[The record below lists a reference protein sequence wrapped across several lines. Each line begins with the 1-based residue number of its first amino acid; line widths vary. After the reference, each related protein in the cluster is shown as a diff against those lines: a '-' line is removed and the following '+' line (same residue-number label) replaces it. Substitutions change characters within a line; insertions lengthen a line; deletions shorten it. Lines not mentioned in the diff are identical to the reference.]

1 MPKTA
6 ELTKT
11 TVDPSTEHIETQTLS
26 KKKKFTNNVNE
37 LVKKIREY
45 IDSVPEIGGSTLP
58 NSDTPEALDAVNG
71 MQELAIQQIS
81 KELIGSL
88 NLARD
93 NEFGKAEQAGQAEVT
108 DAIKVEQSV
117 EDTVGGKHPAL
128 YQALVATAQLAML
141 VQEAYELEFK
151 DSVDPDALRKE
162 EAQDRYDLVMEMLQ
176 RNLGETALSAY
187 LPEQAEKEPI
197 YASPKWFKDFLE
209 SHPELSE
216 LDKSEKPGDA
226 YYKIYAQSGAGNITE
241 TKELIDELPGSERYE
256 FKKQLAIREA
266 TANPTMDV
274 EKVMESVGVSGYDKY
289 YVRKAV
295 VIGRAIADPTMD
307 VEEAMVSV
315 GVVDEDA
322 KDYVKQEVVIGRAIA
337 DPTMDVEEAMVS
349 VGVVDYDKDHVRK
362 AVAVGRAGLLR
373 SPEKTAKV
381 LTNHFGELVAA

>member
-151 DSVDPDALRKE
+151 ESVDPDARRKE

-176 RNLGETALSAY
+176 RNLGETALSVY

-266 TANPTMDV
+266 TANPTIDV
-274 EKVMESVGVSGYDKY
+274 EKVMESVGV
-289 YVRKAV
+289 
-295 VIGRAIADPTMD
+295 
-307 VEEAMVSV
+307 
-315 GVVDEDA
+315 VDEDA
-322 KDYVKQEVVIGRAIA
+322 KDDVRREVVIGRAIA
-337 DPTMDVEEAMVS
+337 DPTMDVKDAMES

>member
-1 MPKTA
+1 MKA
-6 ELTKT
+6 
-11 TVDPSTEHIETQTLS
+11 
-26 KKKKFTNNVNE
+26 
-37 LVKKIREY
+37 
-45 IDSVPEIGGSTLP
+45 
-58 NSDTPEALDAVNG
+58 
-71 MQELAIQQIS
+71 
-81 KELIGSL
+81 KE
-88 NLARD
+88 
-93 NEFGKAEQAGQAEVT
+93 AEQAGQAEVT
-108 DAIKVEQSV
+108 DATEVEQSV
-117 EDTVGGKHPAL
+117 EDAAGGKHPAL

-151 DSVDPDALRKE
+151 ESVDPDARRKE

-176 RNLGETALSAY
+176 RNLGETALSVY

-266 TANPTMDV
+266 TANPTIDV
-274 EKVMESVGVSGYDKY
+274 EKVMESVGVSEYDKY
-289 YVRKAV
+289 YVRRAV
-295 VIGRAIADPTMD
+295 AVGRAIADPTID
-307 VEEAMVSV
+307 VEKVMESV
-315 GVVDEDA
+315 GIDEGA

-349 VGVVDYDKDHVRK
+349 VGVVD
-362 AVAVGRAGLLR
+362 
-373 SPEKTAKV
+373 
-381 LTNHFGELVAA
+381 